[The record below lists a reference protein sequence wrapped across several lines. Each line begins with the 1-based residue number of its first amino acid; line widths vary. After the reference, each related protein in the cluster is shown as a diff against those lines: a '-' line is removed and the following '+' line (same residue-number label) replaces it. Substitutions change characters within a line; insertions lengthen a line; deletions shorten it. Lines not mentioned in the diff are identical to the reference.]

1 MKHTIIKDYKSWLFE
16 STQYMKE
23 AADPNTPIETLLQNT
38 DLEGLFQR
46 IMSTDAAS
54 KGLPNYANVMEWWHQ
69 GGPDLGLWKSLFKAG
84 GEAKRDKVNSA
95 RSMYY
100 WLGGFATKGRSA
112 QSAGKANYIKNVE
125 DFCTAV
131 KTNAPAI
138 VAAVNAFP
146 KPAEKTRYAGW
157 IEAEA
162 KADAVLA
169 FLQTVKAKSLNLSSQ
184 AAAMLIPYSA
194 IDGQISVN
202 NAPTPPATYF
212 KLTADTFTKDKTD
225 DNLSVTSYAYQTS
238 QWTLQTS
245 TVTTLQQLQTNIAAL
260 TSAMADQTKLSTYF
274 SADNTL
280 SAENKKVILDFI
292 NTKVQAYLERKNKNI
307 QPGQVA
313 MTADNAIKT
322 ATDLYISPKGTTLTL
337 PPATKQPSPEPIVIS
352 GSYPENPNG
361 DWNSA
366 GAKKATQFFG
376 DDKIQIEAGPV
387 AEMTNG
393 IKSYLDQIKAQGAQ
407 ITGVKIWGISST
419 SAVPSSYDPATKGP
433 NTGAGYTTAKNGP
446 LAQDRLTSIKTSL
459 RQIFTQNGVAD
470 NLITEDV
477 AQDKVTPNIGAAW
490 TEQDKAKFANRKQPG
505 QEALLKEYDDKFG
518 KYKYAFA
525 RFEITY
531 TMTRPFTVTTQADP
545 IPNSEWTVYI
555 NWTDETWKPPSIS
568 IPGIGFKP
576 KSGGSQRNWGSTEC
590 PVF

>member
-1 MKHTIIKDYKSWLFE
+1 
-16 STQYMKE
+16 
-23 AADPNTPIETLLQNT
+23 
-38 DLEGLFQR
+38 
-46 IMSTDAAS
+46 MSTDAES
-54 KGLPNYANVMEWWHQ
+54 KGLPNYAAVMEWWHQ
-69 GGPDLGLWKSLFKAG
+69 GGPDLGLWKSIFKAG

-100 WLGGFATKGRSA
+100 WLGGFAAKGTTA
-112 QSAGKANYIKNVE
+112 QSAGKKNYIKNVE
-125 DFCTAV
+125 DYCIAV

-138 VAAVNAFP
+138 VAAVNTFS
-146 KPAEKTRYAGW
+146 KGFEKTRYIGWTEAG
-157 IEAEA
+157 A

-169 FLQTVKAKSLNLSSQ
+169 FIKQVKDKGLNLSSQ
-184 AAAMLIPYSA
+184 AAYMLIPSQA
-194 IDGQISVN
+194 VDGQLSVN

-212 KLTADTFTKDKTD
+212 KSVADAFTKDKSD
-225 DNLSVTSYAYQTS
+225 DGLTSSSYAYQAGEWSLNGSPKTS
-238 QWTLQTS
+238 
-245 TVTTLQQLQTNIAAL
+245 LQQVQTNIQTLTGAL
-260 TSAMADQTKLSTYF
+260 GDQAKLSTYF
-274 SADNTL
+274 TANNTL
-280 SAENKKVILDFI
+280 TLANKKVILDFV
-292 NTKVQAYLERKNKNI
+292 NTKVQTYIERKNRNI

-313 MTADNAIKT
+313 MTVDNAIKT

-366 GAKKATQFFG
+366 GAKKSTQFFG
-376 DDKIQIEAGPV
+376 DDKIQIEAGPI

-393 IKSYLDQIKAQGAQ
+393 IKSYLDQIKGMGAQ

-433 NTGAGYTTAKNGP
+433 NPDAGYTTAKNGP

-459 RQIFTQNGVAD
+459 RQIFTQNGVTD
-470 NLITEDV
+470 NLITED
-477 AQDKVTPNIGAAW
+477 ATQDKVTPNIGAAW

-505 QEALLKEYDDKFG
+505 KEALLKEYDDKFG

-531 TMTRPFTVTTQADP
+531 TMTRQFTITPQADP
-545 IPNSEWTVYI
+545 IPNSDWKVYI
-555 NWTDETWKPPSIS
+555 NWVDETWTPPTIS

-576 KSGGSQRNWGSTEC
+576 KSGGSQRDWGKTDC